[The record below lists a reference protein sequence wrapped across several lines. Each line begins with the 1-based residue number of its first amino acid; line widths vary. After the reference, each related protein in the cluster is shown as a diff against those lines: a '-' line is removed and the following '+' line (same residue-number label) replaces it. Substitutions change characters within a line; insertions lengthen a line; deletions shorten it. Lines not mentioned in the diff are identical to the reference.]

1 MKISLKLSIIHSL
14 ILIVVITILSTIVYN
29 YVKTVFLENEKKNI
43 TKKFVHHRRGKGW
56 WTRFQGNTMVG
67 PRGNTII
74 GFYEI
79 IIVRILPDGKY
90 EVVQDPYDLGVYKE
104 GIIKK
109 DNEYYLMV
117 KERNFIIGK
126 EITPIMISLKNLR
139 NFLVLISISGVGIS
153 LFVGFG
159 MSTIFLKPL
168 RRILSD
174 LGKILPEN
182 LSIRLPYPKSRD
194 ELYFLVSKINEMLDR
209 IEKAYKSQERF
220 VSDVSHELRN
230 PITTLLGYI
239 KMLKRWGKENEK
251 ILKESLEAMESTAE
265 DMKNLVESLLL
276 MTKPDTKIFTE
287 EIDLEEFIR
296 PLLDKWKK
304 RYSREIKLKVKEPAV
319 VKTNPEYLEIMLNS
333 LIDNA
338 IKYSEKPVEVV
349 IDGAKISVIDKGPG
363 IPKEKQKEI
372 FQRFRRLVKNKEGHG
387 IGLSIVKELADRLNI
402 EVKLKSEVG
411 KGSEFILSFR
421 KEE

>member
-29 YVKTVFLENEKKNI
+29 YVKTVFVENEKKSI
-43 TKKFVHHRRGKGW
+43 TKKFVRRKGKMGIE
-56 WTRFQGNTMVG
+56 FHGNTMMG
-67 PRGNTII
+67 PHWNTMI
-74 GFYEI
+74 GFYGN

-90 EVVQDPYDLGVYKE
+90 EVIQDPYNLGVYEE

-109 DNEYYLMV
+109 NNEYYLMV
-117 KERNFIIGK
+117 KEKNFIIGK
-126 EITPIMISLKNLR
+126 EITPTMISLKNLR

-182 LSIRLPYPKSRD
+182 LSIRLLYPKSRD

-251 ILKESLEAMESTAE
+251 VLKESLEAMESTAE

-287 EIDLEEFIR
+287 EIDLEEFICH
-296 PLLDKWKK
+296 LLDKWKK
-304 RYSREIKLKVKEPAV
+304 RYSREIKLKVKETAV
-319 VKTNPEYLEIMLNS
+319 IKTNPEYLEIMLNS